1 MDNREGKDRIV
12 FRTQSEKSCEILNN
26 GILSPNEWA
35 TDESLKRIYDTS
47 WEIRY
52 DHEASL
58 ISDIISNFN
67 HKKVLELGPGPGLLC
82 NKILKTH
89 PELEYHLVDIQAAK
103 EANIKENL
111 GGIFHVQD
119 LNLDFNT
126 EELPGDIDLFI
137 ANDFLEHIQN
147 PARIVLKA
155 KSILNSEGKALISV
169 PNWRM
174 GHAWIYRGLFDWD
187 NFIHFMWQHG
197 FIIEGYEG
205 SPLKTSPF
213 PKLESESTMPN
224 EMLTSWNFYMLFKR
238 NDNEKNNIRIT
249 K

>member
-1 MDNREGKDRIV
+1 MDNRKGKNLIT
-12 FRTQSEKSCEILNN
+12 FRTQGEESCEMLTN

-47 WEIRY
+47 WEMRY
-52 DHEASL
+52 DHEANL
-58 ISDIISNFN
+58 ISNIISNFN
-67 HKKVLELGPGPGLLC
+67 YKKIIELGPGPGLLC
-82 NKILKTH
+82 NKILKTY

-119 LNLDFNT
+119 LNLDFDVSN
-126 EELPGDIDLFI
+126 ISQNMDLFI

-155 KSILNSEGKALISV
+155 KSILHSEGRALISV

-174 GHAWIYRGLFDWD
+174 GHAWIYRGLFDWN

-197 FIIEGYEG
+197 FLIEGYES
-205 SPLKTSPF
+205 SPLKTSYS
-213 PKLESESTMPN
+213 PKLESESSMPD
-224 EMLTSWNFYMLFKR
+224 EMIQSWNFYMLFKR
-238 NDNEKNNIRIT
+238 NDNE
-249 K
+249 